1 MFRVST
7 SDKKRLLMA
16 AGILLM
22 VLSYVF
28 IYRPQLQEAQQ
39 IETDNRDLNERLN
52 QLLEM
57 AKDKELYVQKTQEMQ
72 TKIEEY
78 GTQFPADVRAED
90 GIVLA
95 KNMENSVDMYI
106 SNVGLGPRE
115 FVYSLEN
122 GTEQQTQEERETLA
136 EQNNQAT
143 QERLNEIEGVEESQ
157 EKTVSAETDNPASPS
172 LYRSQDTLQ
181 FQCNYEGLKRA
192 VNYLGT
198 QTGRMTLNNLTASFD
213 PATGILTGTMT
224 VDLFSMTGMD
234 TTYQEPD
241 AGSVPYG
248 THNIFGTIEAPAPEE
263 EQQPKEEAASLEGQE
278 TEQNS

>member
-1 MFRVST
+1 MFRIST
-7 SDKKRLLMA
+7 RDKKIYLMA

-22 VLSYVF
+22 ALSYAF
-28 IYRPQLQEAQQ
+28 IYRPQLQEARQ
-39 IETDNRDLNERLN
+39 IEADNQDLNARLSE
-52 QLLEM
+52 LLEM
-57 AKDKELYVQKTQEMQ
+57 AKDKDLYVQQTREMQ
-72 TKIEEY
+72 EKIQEY
-78 GTQFPADVRAED
+78 GTQFPADVRSED

-95 KNMENSVDMYI
+95 KNMENSIDMHI

-122 GTEQQTQEERETLA
+122 GTEQQTQEEQETLA

-143 QERLNEIEGVEESQ
+143 QERLNEIEGVEESG
-157 EKTVSAETDNPASPS
+157 EAAASAETENQTSPS

-181 FQCNYEGLKRA
+181 FQCNYDGLKRA
-192 VNYLGT
+192 VSYLGT
-198 QTGRMTLNNLTASFD
+198 QTGRMTLNHLTASFD

-234 TTYQEPD
+234 TVYQKPD

-248 THNIFGTIEAPAPEE
+248 TDNIFGTIEAPAQEE
-263 EQQPKEEAASLEGQE
+263 EPQPEEAASSEGQE